1 MKWLFLVTAL
11 SLAPI
16 AAVAQ
21 DGSVVLSPDDA
32 RAFTGLARHK
42 QSEEKKAL
50 RRLSNADIHAALI
63 DNLTDKTKII
73 YQKGYGVYVEYSAPD
88 GSDRM
93 WFFSNPNV
101 VRGVWGVPDT
111 SGKPRAC
118 FHYFN
123 SHNYVTGEFESTECI
138 SAEQTLSNADVISEK
153 TGDVF
158 GLMSGKVPYVKS
170 AMDVPAWPEATSAE
184 TPPAP

>member
-1 MKWLFLVTAL
+1 MKWLCLVTAL
-11 SLAPI
+11 SLAPV
-16 AAVAQ
+16 AAAAQ
-21 DGSVVLSPDDA
+21 DSSVVLSPEDA
-32 RAFTGLARHK
+32 RAFSDLARHK
-42 QSEEKKAL
+42 KSEEKKAL
-50 RRLSNADIHAALI
+50 RTLSSEDIRAALT

-93 WFFSNPNV
+93 WFTGNRGA
-101 VRGVWGVPDT
+101 VRGVWGVPET

-138 SAEQTLSNADVISEK
+138 SAEQTLSNADVIAEK

-170 AMDVPAWPEATSAE
+170 AMDVPVWPAETPAE
-184 TPPAP
+184 TPPVP